1 MVDKENMKR
10 RMTEG
15 KLYIGEHLPP
25 EDENL
30 KLWMDKFN
38 NAPRSEISTRT
49 EYLRNAFGSLGEKCY
64 IEPPL
69 YFDHG
74 YNIHVGNGVYMNTGC
89 IILDQC
95 PVNIGDN
102 TLFGPRVGVYCALH
116 PVDAMIRNLLVE
128 GGKPITIGKN
138 CWIGGNAVICPGVTI
153 GDNVVIGAG
162 SVVTK
167 DIPAN
172 TVAVGNPCKVIRE
185 IGDKDREYWMEQ
197 LREFEE
203 DTGLK
208 ML

>member
-1 MVDKENMKR
+1 MVDHENMKK
-10 RMTEG
+10 RMTDG
-15 KLYIGEHLPP
+15 KLYIAEQLPK
-25 EDENL
+25 EDEDL

-38 NAPRSEISTRT
+38 NAPRQEAGSRT

-74 YNIHVGNGVYMNTGC
+74 YNIHLGSGVYMNTGC

-102 TLFGPRVGVYCALH
+102 TLFGPRVGIYCALH
-116 PVDAMIRNLLVE
+116 PIDAMVRNLLVE
-128 GGKPITIGKN
+128 GGKPITVGKN

-167 DIPAN
+167 DIPSN

-185 IGDKDREYWMEQ
+185 ITDEDHEYWMEQ

-203 DTGLK
+203 DTGMTL
-208 ML
+208 L